1 MGNGVHGGGDGDGA
15 GGVSR
20 VGFRRIWNGAG
31 ASIFLTI
38 GGCELPLS
46 SNAGM

>member
-1 MGNGVHGGGDGDGA
+1 MGDGVHGDGDGD
-15 GGVSR
+15 GVSR

-38 GGCELPLS
+38 GGCELSLS